1 MSMKVA
7 PIPLFDSDLVVLL
20 ETHSAIISRNSFKG
34 SWTSCLLNFML
45 STMVSNRLKTWVLTS
60 LSTSPI
66 PYIVSSINLIKGPT
80 VKYHTHDV
88 LIQDIKK
95 LLLKRIFL
103 FVTLI
108 NKETNVQ
115 ISSLNLKPSW
125 MSTSLF
131 MLLLGTHSWSPQHG
145 HHIGAFFLID

>member
-1 MSMKVA
+1 MKVA

-66 PYIVSSINLIKGPT
+66 PYIVSSINLIKGPA

-88 LIQDIKK
+88 LIQDIKE
-95 LLLKRIFL
+95 LL
-103 FVTLI
+103 
-108 NKETNVQ
+108 
-115 ISSLNLKPSW
+115 P
-125 MSTSLF
+125 
-131 MLLLGTHSWSPQHG
+131 
-145 HHIGAFFLID
+145 